1 MRVPS
6 TSSIPVRRAPQ
17 QDRATKRVEAFLGA
31 AESLFVEQGYEGT
44 TMTAV
49 AERAGSSIGA
59 LYSYFPD
66 KVALARALA
75 AQYADALGAYWE
87 PEFEQLSGAS
97 AKKFADRFLDSFLEF
112 TAKQPA
118 YWQLQAAPV
127 RFRRDPATR
136 HAFRVVLQKA
146 LQRCAPQLDDAR
158 AYLCANTV
166 LQITKGMVTL
176 YVDSTTADRP
186 RVVTEFKTV
195 LSLYLKSVFAEKQN

>member
-1 MRVPS
+1 MRVSS
-6 TSSIPVRRAPQ
+6 TSSIPVRRAPR

-31 AESLFVEQGYEGT
+31 AETLFAEQGYEGT

-66 KVALARALA
+66 KVALARAVA
-75 AQYADALGAYWE
+75 QQYADALAAYWT
-87 PEFEQLSGAS
+87 PQFEQLTGAS
-97 AKKFADRFLDSFLEF
+97 AKKFADNFLDSFLDF

-118 YWQLQAAPV
+118 YWQLQAAPI

-146 LQRCAPQLDDAR
+146 LQRCAPQLNDAR

-176 YVDSTTADRP
+176 YVDSMPSDRP
-186 RVVTEFKTV
+186 SVVAEFKTV
-195 LSLYLKSVFAEKQN
+195 LSLYLKSVFAEKKN

>member
-75 AQYADALGAYWE
+75 SQYADALAAYWT
-87 PEFEQLSGAS
+87 PEFEQLDGAS
-97 AKKFADRFLDSFLEF
+97 AKKFAESFLDNFLEF
-112 TAKQPA
+112 TTKQPA
-118 YWQLQAAPV
+118 YWQLQAAPI

-176 YVDSTTADRP
+176 YVDSNAVDRS
-186 RVVTEFKTV
+186 RVVAEFKTV
-195 LSLYLKSVFAEKQN
+195 LSLYLKSVFSEKCS

>member
-1 MRVPS
+1 MRVSS

-31 AESLFVEQGYEGT
+31 AEALFVEQGYEGT

-75 AQYADALGAYWE
+75 SQYADALEAHWT

-97 AKKFADRFLDSFLEF
+97 AKKFADRFLDSFLKF
-112 TAKQPA
+112 TTKQPA
-118 YWQLQAAPV
+118 YFQLQASPV

-136 HAFRVVLQKA
+136 HAFRVVLQKG
-146 LQRCAPQLDDAR
+146 LQRCAPQLEDAR

-176 YVDSTTADRP
+176 YVDSSITERP
-186 RVVTEFKTV
+186 RVVKEFKTV
-195 LSLYLKSVFAEKQN
+195 LSLYLKSVFAEK

>member
-1 MRVPS
+1 MPS
-6 TSSIPVRRAPQ
+6 TSSIPVRRAPR

-75 AQYADALGAYWE
+75 SQYADALAAYWT
-87 PEFEQLSGAS
+87 PAFEQLDGAS

-112 TAKQPA
+112 IAAQPA
-118 YWQLQAAPV
+118 YLQLQAAPV

-146 LQRCAPQLDDAR
+146 LQRCAPQLEDTR

-176 YVDSTTADRP
+176 YVDSAPADRP

-195 LSLYLKSVFAEKQN
+195 LALYLKSVFAEKRD

>member
-1 MRVPS
+1 MRVSS
-6 TSSIPVRRAPQ
+6 TSSIPVRRAPR

-31 AESLFVEQGYEGT
+31 AEALFAEQGYEGT

-66 KVALARALA
+66 KVALARAV
-75 AQYADALGAYWE
+75 AQKYADALAAYWT
-87 PEFEQLSGAS
+87 PQFEQLTGAS
-97 AKKFADRFLDSFLEF
+97 AKKFADNFLDSFLEF

-118 YWQLQAAPV
+118 YWQLQAAPI

-146 LQRCAPQLDDAR
+146 LQRCAPQLNDAR

-176 YVDSTTADRP
+176 YVDSAPADRP
-186 RVVTEFKTV
+186 RVITEFKTV
-195 LSLYLKSVFAEKQN
+195 LSLYLKSVFAEK

>member
-49 AERAGSSIGA
+49 AEGAGSSIGA

-75 AQYADALGAYWE
+75 SQYADALAAYWT
-87 PEFEQLSGAS
+87 PEFEQLDGAS
-97 AKKFADRFLDSFLEF
+97 AKKFAESFLDNFLEF

-118 YWQLQAAPV
+118 YWQLQ
-127 RFRRDPATR
+127 
-136 HAFRVVLQKA
+136 
-146 LQRCAPQLDDAR
+146 
-158 AYLCANTV
+158 
-166 LQITKGMVTL
+166 
-176 YVDSTTADRP
+176 
-186 RVVTEFKTV
+186 
-195 LSLYLKSVFAEKQN
+195 